1 MPTIAE
7 VRSQYP
13 QYNDMSDVE
22 LAGALHDRFYSDMPA
37 DQFAEKIGL
46 KPDKYQQAAID
57 ERAALDNPPDAGLT
71 RRLAHG
77 ATLGADNTVLAAAL
91 TPFEMMKRGTMDP
104 REGYNYAK
112 AREDLIMD

>member
-13 QYNDMSDVE
+13 QYSDMSDVE
-22 LAGALHDRFYSDMPA
+22 LAGALHDKFYSDMPA

-57 ERAALDNPPDAGLT
+57 ERAAVNPGDAGYT

-77 ATLGADNTVLAAAL
+77 ATLGADSTILAGL
-91 TPFEMMKRGTMDP
+91 ETPLEMVKRGTFDP
-104 REGYNYAK
+104 REGY
-112 AREDLIMD
+112 